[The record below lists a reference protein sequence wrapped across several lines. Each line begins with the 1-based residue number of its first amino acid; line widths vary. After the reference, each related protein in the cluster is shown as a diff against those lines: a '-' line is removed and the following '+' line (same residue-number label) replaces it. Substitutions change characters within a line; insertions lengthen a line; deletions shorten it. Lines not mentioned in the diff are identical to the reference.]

1 MGEEGI
7 TVLVVDD
14 DPFVREILEFVLQ
27 SAGYGVKTAEGG
39 TEALRQCLAPEEG
52 IDVVVSDMNMPGMN
66 GLELTRELRRNGR
79 EVPIIVL
86 TGETELKA
94 AAEAVQSGANGY
106 LVKDENVQDAI
117 LEALEG
123 VLADHRAGRQ

>member
-1 MGEEGI
+1 
-7 TVLVVDD
+7 
-14 DPFVREILEFVLQ
+14 
-27 SAGYGVKTAEGG
+27 
-39 TEALRQCLAPEEG
+39 
-52 IDVVVSDMNMPGMN
+52 MN